1 MSRLLSGPYI
11 IMTVFERQV
20 NRMTRGDVCATEISR
35 LWVPMADRHIL
46 RLHVCYPWLWF
57 LKGAE
62 WDQVISNHRKRW
74 CYQAFNERNWSYN
87 MLLRPS
93 VTWNSWC
100 YCYHASNSISHHTND
115 LHISIIG
122 IGLFLCLHLCVYMW
136 RSLRWCLPGWSDP
149 PLHLLSAPHRD
160 AAAAQLGRTG
170 CCCRCLY
177 QWHRCTLRWGLLPAP
192 LRSWDLLSNLH
203 RLLGP
208 HHWWASPGNGQR
220 GWSKCKFSVFCW
232 MLGISLITITCKTK
246 MTELVPSVAVNSRL
260 SCVVSE
266 PSWLYLYDRWTQIR
280 HGMCHLNMESD
291 V

>member
-1 MSRLLSGPYI
+1 MSSKD
-11 IMTVFERQV
+11 FE
-20 NRMTRGDVCATEISR
+20 N
-35 LWVPMADRHIL
+35 
-46 RLHVCYPWLWF
+46 
-57 LKGAE
+57 LKKFVIQRRDQKPAE
-62 WDQVISNHRKRW
+62 
-74 CYQAFNERNWSYN
+74 N

-93 VTWNSWC
+93 VTWNSWWC
-100 YCYHASNSISHHTND
+100 YCYHPSNSISHHTND

-122 IGLFLCLHLCVYMW
+122 IRLFLCLHLCVYMW

-192 LRSWDLLSNLH
+192 LHSWDLLSNLH

-208 HHWWASPGNGQR
+208 HHWWASPGNGQT
-220 GWSKCKFSVFCW
+220 GWSKCKFSVLCW
-232 MLGISLITITCKTK
+232 MLGIPLITITCKTK
-246 MTELVPSVAVNSRL
+246 MTELVPSVAVNSML

-266 PSWLYLYDRWTQIR
+266 LSWLYLYDRWTQIWLGCVILTWKNNSKNR
-280 HGMCHLNMESD
+280 SERERRQFKILKMNQWVNSKYKYCYYTISLVCIDCVCWGNDGTFH
-291 V
+291 

>member
-1 MSRLLSGPYI
+1 
-11 IMTVFERQV
+11 
-20 NRMTRGDVCATEISR
+20 
-35 LWVPMADRHIL
+35 
-46 RLHVCYPWLWF
+46 
-57 LKGAE
+57 
-62 WDQVISNHRKRW
+62 
-74 CYQAFNERNWSYN
+74 

-100 YCYHASNSISHHTND
+100 YCYHPSNSISHHTND

-122 IGLFLCLHLCVYMW
+122 IRLFLCLHLCVYMW
-136 RSLRWCLPGWSDP
+136 RSLQWCLPGWSDP

-177 QWHRCTLRWGLLPAP
+177 QWHRCALRWGLLPAP
-192 LRSWDLLSNLH
+192 LHSWDLLSNLH

-246 MTELVPSVAVNSRL
+246 MTELVPSVAVNSML

-266 PSWLYLYDRWTQIR
+266 LSWLYLHDRWTQIWLGCVILTWNQMFKVITYR
-280 HGMCHLNMESD
+280 EGEED
-291 V
+291 GDWGRTTVKTEAKTI